1 LIKKEN
7 LKEKIRKVQERDKRV
22 VKAVEELKWSGI
34 KILKNEKWSIEK
46 GLVLKENQIYIP
58 EKGELRTEII

>member
-1 LIKKEN
+1 MIKKEN
-7 LKEKIRKVQERDKRV
+7 LKEKIRKAQKGDERV

-58 EKGELRTEII
+58 EKRELRTEII